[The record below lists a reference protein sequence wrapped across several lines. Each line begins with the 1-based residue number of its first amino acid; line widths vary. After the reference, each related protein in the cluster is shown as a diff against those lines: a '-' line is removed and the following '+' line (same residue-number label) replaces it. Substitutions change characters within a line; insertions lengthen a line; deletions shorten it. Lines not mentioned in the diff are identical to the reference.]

1 MTPLRKLLFTLA
13 SGAVAFMIF
22 IMAFAY
28 TYFDIPYLA
37 GLTVVGLVASISFLF
52 VTIKRTGYLVVE
64 S

>member
-22 IMAFAY
+22 IMTFAY
-28 TYFDIPYLA
+28 TYFDIPYVA
-37 GLTVVGLVASISFLF
+37 GLTVVGLVAAITFLF
-52 VTIKRTGYLVVE
+52 VTIKKSGYLVVK